1 MQASLKKQTF
11 RYLTVAKRNL
21 HPQWF
26 PQTQV
31 FCDGVLV
38 MVTAATKERLTVDT
52 WSGNHPAYKSQD
64 SINVQ
69 KNPNVQSF
77 LNRRA
82 GY

>member
-1 MQASLKKQTF
+1 M
-11 RYLTVAKRNL
+11 AKRNL

-64 SINVQ
+64 GISVQ